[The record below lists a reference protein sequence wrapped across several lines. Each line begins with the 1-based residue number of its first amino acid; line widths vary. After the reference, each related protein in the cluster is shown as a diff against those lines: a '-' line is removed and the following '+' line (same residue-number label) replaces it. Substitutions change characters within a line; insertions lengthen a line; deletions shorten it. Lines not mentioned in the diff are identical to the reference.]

1 MPVSRSRSGFP
12 IVDLFAGPGGLGEG
26 FASYERRDGSRP
38 FRIAISIEKNPE
50 AHSTLELRSF
60 YRRYE
65 PAAVPEDYYR
75 HLRGELSRADLFRRH
90 EKAALAARED
100 AWLCEL
106 GSVREDEVD
115 RRVASAIGGRDQ
127 WVLIGG
133 PPCQAYSLVGRA
145 RMRSADPEK
154 FERDPRHFLYRE
166 YLRIIARHRPPVFV
180 MENVKG
186 LLSATHDGSNMFERI
201 LEDLREPPRVSRGEG
216 PRRLRYSL
224 HALSAPKQSVLRGD
238 AHPSPD
244 DFVLRAEEHGIPQAR
259 HRIIIVGVRDDLL
272 ERPAFL
278 PTDPHRIALRR
289 VIFDLPRL
297 RSQISGGHDS
307 ADAWKQAVAECAAVL
322 RNMSTND
329 DLSRFLGEFR
339 LPARNT
345 LPTGAAFIAS
355 EKLPTYRADWY
366 VDPRLGGICNH
377 VSRSHLRQDI
387 QRYFFAAAFAASMN
401 GTARSP
407 RLADFPE
414 FLLPNHR
421 NVQDAIEGRMFSDR
435 FRVQIASAPSTT
447 ITSHI
452 SKDGH
457 YYIHPDPAQA
467 RSLTVREAA
476 RLQTFPDN
484 YVFCGSRT
492 SQYQQVGNAVPPL
505 LAAKIA
511 AVVDGLLNGR

>member
-1 MPVSRSRSGFP
+1 MSRSQSGFP

-38 FRIAISIEKNPE
+38 FRVAISIEKNPE

-60 YRRYE
+60 YRRFE
-65 PAAVPEDYYR
+65 PEALPQDYYR

-90 EKAALAARED
+90 EKAARAARED

-106 GSVREDEVD
+106 GVVREEEVD

-201 LEDLREPPRVSRGEG
+201 LEDLSEPLRVSRGERSG
-216 PRRLRYSL
+216 PLRYNL
-224 HALSAPKQSVLRGD
+224 HALTAPKQSLLHTDR
-238 AHPSPD
+238 HPSPD

-259 HRIIIVGVRDDLL
+259 HRIIIVGVRDDMRK
-272 ERPAFL
+272 RPAFL
-278 PTDPHRIALRR
+278 AIEPYRIALRR

-297 RSQISGGHDS
+297 RSRISGGSDS
-307 ADAWKQAVAECAAVL
+307 AEAWKETLVECAAAL
-322 RNMSTND
+322 RKISKG
-329 DLSRFLGEFR
+329 DLSLFLDEFR
-339 LPARNT
+339 LPVRTT
-345 LPTGAAFIAS
+345 LSTGAAFLAS
-355 EKLPTYRADWY
+355 EKRPTYRSDWY
-366 VDPRLGGICNH
+366 VDARLRGICNH

-421 NVQDAIEGRMFSDR
+421 NVQDAIAGRMFSDR
-435 FRVQIASAPSTT
+435 FRVQIAGAPSTT
-447 ITSHI
+447 ITSHM

-505 LAAKIA
+505 LAAEIA
-511 AVVDGLLNGR
+511 AVVDGLLNGQ